1 VRGLRD
7 QVGVVAQES
16 TVFTGTIRDNIALG
30 RPDAPLAEVMEAARQ
45 ADAHEFIMGF
55 PMAYDTVVGELGVR
69 LSGGQRQRLAIA
81 RALLKDPRVLIL
93 DEATG
98 SLDGESERAIQ
109 DNLHALLRDRTALI
123 IAHRLSTVRGADLIV
138 VLDQGKVVEQGTH
151 AELLARKGLYY
162 YLASQQIGE

>member
-1 VRGLRD
+1 
-7 QVGVVAQES
+7 
-16 TVFTGTIRDNIALG
+16 
-30 RPDAPLAEVMEAARQ
+30 
-45 ADAHEFIMGF
+45 
-55 PMAYDTVVGELGVR
+55 MAYDTVVGELGVR